1 MTPKTYFEELS
12 YALRRKELLPRA
24 TEEDGLLPVEWNGR
38 PLCRI
43 TESGAVRYDPT
54 WVVTDQAKVALAEA
68 AKAAGTVM
76 EYMALLESAPL
87 LKAEYL
93 EAGYRVLADFNGVV
107 LAGKE
112 TLLGAQFATW
122 AWGYDRKGLNNGH
135 YYRED
140 YQGAKEDF
148 ALRAGLVTRERVFDQ
163 EQLEG
168 LRQAVQGF
176 LYGKA
181 PASYGEALI
190 QQYEGELTNYGPLT
204 RADGRPVQEPLPS
217 HPGLNSIGMRCP

>member
-1 MTPKTYFEELS
+1 
-12 YALRRKELLPRA
+12 
-24 TEEDGLLPVEWNGR
+24 
-38 PLCRI
+38 
-43 TESGAVRYDPT
+43 
-54 WVVTDQAKVALAEA
+54 
-68 AKAAGTVM
+68 M

-181 PASYGEALI
+181 PASY
-190 QQYEGELTNYGPLT
+190 QQEFQCRRLLDQIT
-204 RADGRPVQEPLPS
+204 AQLPERTQDQMQS
-217 HPGLNSIGMRCP
+217 ESQKLGQSM

>member
-24 TEEDGLLPVEWNGR
+24 TEEGGLLPVEWNGR

-76 EYMALLESAPL
+76 EYMALIESAPL

-148 ALRAGLVTRERVFDQ
+148 ALRAGLVARERVFDR

-176 LYGKA
+176 LYGEG
-181 PASYGEALI
+181 PASY
-190 QQYEGELTNYGPLT
+190 QQEFQCRRLLDQITAQLPERTQDQMQSESQELG
-204 RADGRPVQEPLPS
+204 QS
-217 HPGLNSIGMRCP
+217 M

>member
-1 MTPKTYFEELS
+1 
-12 YALRRKELLPRA
+12 
-24 TEEDGLLPVEWNGR
+24 
-38 PLCRI
+38 
-43 TESGAVRYDPT
+43 
-54 WVVTDQAKVALAEA
+54 
-68 AKAAGTVM
+68 
-76 EYMALLESAPL
+76 MALLESAPL

-148 ALRAGLVTRERVFDQ
+148 ALRAGLVTRERPGAAGGAATGGAGLPLWKGPRLLPAGVPMPAPPGSDHSPAAGKNPGSDAERKSEAWTVHMRAVPNQAPLFSIQ
-163 EQLEG
+163 KLLVSLG
-168 LRQAVQGF
+168 LRHFFRYVW
-176 LYGKA
+176 
-181 PASYGEALI
+181 
-190 QQYEGELTNYGPLT
+190 
-204 RADGRPVQEPLPS
+204 
-217 HPGLNSIGMRCP
+217 

>member
-1 MTPKTYFEELS
+1 MK
-12 YALRRKELLPRA
+12 
-24 TEEDGLLPVEWNGR
+24 
-38 PLCRI
+38 
-43 TESGAVRYDPT
+43 
-54 WVVTDQAKVALAEA
+54 
-68 AKAAGTVM
+68 
-76 EYMALLESAPL
+76 YMKLLETAPP
-87 LKAEYL
+87 LKAESL
-93 EAGYRVLADFNGVV
+93 ADGYRVLAEFNGVV

-181 PASYGEALI
+181 PASY
-190 QQYEGELTNYGPLT
+190 QQEFQCRRLLDQIT
-204 RADGRPVQEPLPS
+204 AQLPERTQDQMQS
-217 HPGLNSIGMRCP
+217 ESQKLGQSM

>member
-1 MTPKTYFEELS
+1 MLFRS
-12 YALRRKELLPRA
+12 
-24 TEEDGLLPVEWNGR
+24 
-38 PLCRI
+38 
-43 TESGAVRYDPT
+43 
-54 WVVTDQAKVALAEA
+54 
-68 AKAAGTVM
+68 
-76 EYMALLESAPL
+76 
-87 LKAEYL
+87 
-93 EAGYRVLADFNGVV
+93 VLADFNGVV

-181 PASYGEALI
+181 PASY
-190 QQYEGELTNYGPLT
+190 QQEFQCRRLLDQITAQLPERTQDQMQSESHELG
-204 RADGRPVQEPLPS
+204 QS
-217 HPGLNSIGMRCP
+217 M